1 MSNTNFYYTI
11 LSGQRVIG
19 ALPSSAV
26 ITSGLDV
33 SNFGDMINVWLMY
46 TGRTAS
52 VIPELRAFTND
63 VEFNNNLAKLATGWS
78 FAHVD
83 DIPSADD
90 FEVVGIDDVS
100 YYVIGSEDQDYGLK
114 VVTLQTV
121 EAWHETW
128 DGVESTVDVAQINWT
143 SIRGALIAGLQPV
156 ASPSVVMA
164 PVVTTPGTVT
174 QPTVTVRAETPTARL
189 VPDATA
195 QRSPSDE
202 VLFAPG
208 FFGAPACISPTQAA
222 LSKLKAHVGNKK

>member
-78 FAHVD
+78 FAHVV

-90 FEVVGIDDVS
+90 FEVMGIDGVP

-121 EAWHETW
+121 DAWHETW

-143 SIRGALIAGLQPV
+143 SIRSALIAGLQPV
-156 ASPSVVMA
+156 AAPSIVPA
-164 PVVTTPGTVT
+164 PVVTTPGAAT
-174 QPTVTVRAETPTARL
+174 QPVFTARPATNARPI
-189 VPDATA
+189 PDATA
-195 QRSPSDE
+195 QRSSSSE
-202 VLFAPG
+202 VVFAPG
-208 FFGAPACISPTQAA
+208 FFGAAASTETPAQAA